1 MIEKF
6 ERILLDEWI
15 YIPLTALLLLWA
27 FGLGLLVGWI
37 WTVLL

>member
-6 ERILLDEWI
+6 EKILLDEWL

-27 FGLGLLVGWI
+27 FGIGLLVGWI
-37 WTVLL
+37 WTALL